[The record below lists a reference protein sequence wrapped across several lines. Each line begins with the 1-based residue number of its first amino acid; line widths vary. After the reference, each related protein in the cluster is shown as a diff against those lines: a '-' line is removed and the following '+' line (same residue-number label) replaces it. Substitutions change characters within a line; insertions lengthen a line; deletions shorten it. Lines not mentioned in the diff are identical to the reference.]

1 MDIHM
6 ENKYS
11 THNTY
16 ANDIEHYTND
26 IWYDNTT
33 YDEYIDY
40 YNEYKY
46 LYYNNMIYGDI
57 TQNG

>member
-1 MDIHM
+1 M